1 MRRRNDDFAGDERA
15 IEGLPIRLVIALVVG
30 VAALSLMM
38 NVLGQFDDSFQDET
52 VTVEFSDELVEVGE
66 STNVSVVT
74 SEGEPVEGA
83 HVLVRS
89 GSLTLVEE
97 PMKLNTTYG
106 SFKLDIIS
114 GGNSPN
120 KANIDFRA
128 DQNRGS
134 LEFEVIPPSDSDYQA
149 SDNPSEMV
157 IYR

>member
-1 MRRRNDDFAGDERA
+1 MRRRTGDFAGDERA

-52 VTVEFSDELVEVGE
+52 VTVEFSDELVKVGE
-66 STNVSVVT
+66 TTNVSVVT
-74 SEGEPVEGA
+74 SEGDPVEGA

-89 GSLTLVEE
+89 GSLTLVDE
-97 PMKLNTTYG
+97 PMKLNTTNG
-106 SFKLDIIS
+106 SAKLDIIS
-114 GGNSPN
+114 GSPDRD
-120 KANIDFRA
+120 KANIDFRS

-134 LEFEVIPPSDSDYQA
+134 LEFEVIPPSDSDYKA
-149 SDNPSEMV
+149 TDESTEVV

>member
-1 MRRRNDDFAGDERA
+1 MRRSNGDFAGDERA

-83 HVLVRS
+83 YVLVRS
-89 GSLTLVEE
+89 GSLTLVDE
-97 PMKLNTTYG
+97 PLKLNTT
-106 SFKLDIIS
+106 D
-114 GGNSPN
+114 GGVRLGID
-120 KANIDFRA
+120 AGADERADVDFRS
-128 DQNRGS
+128 DQYRGD
-134 LEFEVIPPSDSDYQA
+134 LEFEVVPASDSDYK
-149 SDNPSEMV
+149 PESESAKL
-157 IYR
+157 IIIR